1 MPFNFRKT
9 FKLFG
14 LRFNVGRRGLTSIGF
29 GPTTFSRKRTPR
41 TTIRTGIPGL
51 SFTIGGRSKR
61 RRR

>member
-14 LRFNVGRRGLTSIGF
+14 LRFNVGRRGLTSIGV
-29 GPTTFSRKRTPR
+29 GPTTFSRKRTPQ